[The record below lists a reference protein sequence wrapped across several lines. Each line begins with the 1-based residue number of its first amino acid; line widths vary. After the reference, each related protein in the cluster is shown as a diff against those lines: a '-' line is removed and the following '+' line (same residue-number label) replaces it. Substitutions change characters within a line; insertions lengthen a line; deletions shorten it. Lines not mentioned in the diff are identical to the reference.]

1 MNAAGRGAG
10 GDLPTV
16 LVEQIDHHVLGPLRA
31 RLEGLTDEEYCWDPT
46 GDGDVWT
53 AHPRRPAD
61 PARPGRT
68 RSRPDPGRR

>member
-46 GDGDVWT
+46 GDGDV
-53 AHPRRPAD
+53 
-61 PARPGRT
+61 
-68 RSRPDPGRR
+68 